1 MPKVSVI
8 ISTYN
13 KPHFLEKVLT
23 GYSNQTF
30 QDFEILIAD
39 DGSNSDTKQSIE
51 KFSENIRQKVIHV
64 WQKDNGFRKCKILN
78 KAILRSSAKY
88 IIFTDGDCIPKSNF
102 F

>member
-39 DGSNSDTKQSIE
+39 DGSNSGTKP
-51 KFSENIRQKVIHV
+51 
-64 WQKDNGFRKCKILN
+64 L
-78 KAILRSSAKY
+78 LLM
-88 IIFTDGDCIPKSNF
+88 SNSMKM
-102 F
+102 